1 MVFGSAVT
9 YKMTFFTPDLHS
21 LHNLNCGNANR
32 KYRKHKQLPR
42 PCRKCSA
49 GRAGVSGGAPP
60 PPTECGAE
68 YGSPGTWSGVD
79 PTLHT
84 ACPVPLRP
92 AILYVRLRG
101 RTCNPDTS
109 YMLISALRADY
120 VPLIPISL
128 FLLSLLNSLYI
139 YEE

>member
-1 MVFGSAVT
+1 MVFGRAVT
-9 YKMTFFTPDLHS
+9 NKMSFFTPDLQS
-21 LHNLNCGNANR
+21 LHNLKCGNANR

-109 YMLISALRADY
+109 TCS
-120 VPLIPISL
+120 SQ
-128 FLLSLLNSLYI
+128 LSVQIMYP
-139 YEE
+139 